1 MLLLLISSTAF
12 GATYTVD
19 PSGSGDYTT
28 IQAAIDGAADGD
40 TITVGS
46 GTYAEAVDLGGKNLT
61 ISSSSG
67 SSSTSIQ
74 PPLGQV
80 GVTWDQGE
88 AGSFSG
94 FSISPSSARALVL
107 TNSSPTVSD
116 IAITGGGS
124 FGTIDGGA
132 IYITGGSPSL
142 EDIEID
148 GSAGRRGGGIYV
160 NGQASLDLQNI
171 TIRPPLQN
179 TAYSPGFP
187 KKISRSSPDYP

>member
-94 FSISPSSARALVL
+94 FSISPSS
-107 TNSSPTVSD
+107 
-116 IAITGGGS
+116 
-124 FGTIDGGA
+124 
-132 IYITGGSPSL
+132 PSV
-142 EDIEID
+142 D
-148 GSAGRRGGGIYV
+148 
-160 NGQASLDLQNI
+160 
-171 TIRPPLQN
+171 
-179 TAYSPGFP
+179 
-187 KKISRSSPDYP
+187 